1 MKGKYLTMDDA
12 YKIANFD
19 KLNEKCNM
27 LDSDNR
33 LLKET
38 IKGKDKHYLKILEEK
53 NKRIKELEKENSDL
67 KNKQICLEVL

>member
-38 IKGKDKHYLKILEEK
+38 IKGKDKHYLKIIDEK
-53 NKRIKELEKENSDL
+53 NKRIKELEEENYHS
-67 KNKQICLEVL
+67 KNKQISF